1 MQRCVSEPNEFK
13 EKPWMPLFGG
23 LILNQYEGENIIN
36 EEYKLLPF
44 LKKQNPVHMCAQLCG
59 HPNS

>member
-1 MQRCVSEPNEFK
+1 
-13 EKPWMPLFGG
+13 MPLFGG

>member
-1 MQRCVSEPNEFK
+1 MS
-13 EKPWMPLFGG
+13 LFRAR
-23 LILNQYEGENIIN
+23 ILNQYEGENIIN

-44 LKKQNPVHMCAQLCG
+44 LKKQNRVHMCAQLCG